1 MLDDVAG
8 NMDTT
13 NDPSH
18 LSEHRE
24 IKECIEYLG
33 SAARGLRRYNIGS
46 KERAEADFGV
56 LYSIIAQLDNRL
68 NAKMSASSS
77 RDSTAMKTLAFIT
90 TLFLPG
96 TFVATVFSMSMF
108 NWGAS
113 ASDKSSSRVVSS
125 YFWVY
130 WAVTV
135 PLTLIV
141 AFSWRLWW
149 NWEKHNFDRD
159 VRIEIENIEEPAPLD
174 PPKDLLKGQSGEKIG
189 AFAHVNGWR
198 LLHRRKKTQGA
209 TGA

>member
-1 MLDDVAG
+1 
-8 NMDTT
+8 
-13 NDPSH
+13 
-18 LSEHRE
+18 
-24 IKECIEYLG
+24 
-33 SAARGLRRYNIGS
+33 
-46 KERAEADFGV
+46 
-56 LYSIIAQLDNRL
+56 
-68 NAKMSASSS
+68 
-77 RDSTAMKTLAFIT
+77 
-90 TLFLPG
+90 
-96 TFVATVFSMSMF
+96 MF
-108 NWGAS
+108 NWEAS
-113 ASDKSSSRVVSS
+113 ASDKSSSHVVSS

-209 TGA
+209 TGAWAVGIYRTFCKVHMHDAFSSTSLKLQFINTVFPARSTACPLRSLISSRQGG